1 MGGSAPRTSSMGDD
15 EVMRMD
21 PTSIRL
27 PGAVDLS
34 ARAAG
39 TGAGAGGSGAHS
51 VDVTEAT
58 FSQEVLERS
67 RTVPV
72 VIDFWATWCG
82 PCRQL
87 SPILERL
94 ADQDGGRWVLA
105 KIDVDANPR
114 IAQAAQVQGI
124 PAVKAVVGGQLVA
137 EFTGAVPEREVRSF
151 IDQILAYAQS
161 QPGGPDAGGAADTEA
176 GDAAA
181 PAADPELA
189 RAEEALTRGDLT
201 DAAEAYRAKLAA
213 EPGHEAAKLGL
224 ARVELIQRA
233 TAVDQQGVRAALERD
248 RDDVPANLAL
258 ADLLVAGGHVDGA
271 LSSLV
276 ELVRRTS
283 GTERD
288 QVRKHLLS
296 LFEALGDDDPAVAP
310 ARRALTAAL
319 Y

>member
-1 MGGSAPRTSSMGDD
+1 
-15 EVMRMD
+15 MD

-34 ARAAG
+34 ARAPAGGAG
-39 TGAGAGGSGAHS
+39 TGAPGVHS
-51 VDVTEAT
+51 IDVTEAT
-58 FSQEVLERS
+58 FSKEVLERS

-72 VIDFWATWCG
+72 VIDFWAAWCG

-94 ADQDGGRWVLA
+94 ADQDAGRWVLA

-137 EFTGAVPEREVRSF
+137 EFTGAVPEPEVRSF
-151 IDQILAYAQS
+151 LDQILAYAQS
-161 QPGGPDAGGAADTEA
+161 RPGAGPDAGGDADAEA
-176 GDAAA
+176 GGGAA
-181 PAADPELA
+181 PAADPDLA
-189 RAEEALTRGDLT
+189 LAEEALTRGDLPG
-201 DAAEAYRAKLAA
+201 AADAYRAKLAA
-213 EPGHEAAKLGL
+213 EPGNEAAKLGL

-248 RDDVPANLAL
+248 RDDVAANLAL
-258 ADLLVAGGHVDGA
+258 ADLLVAGGQVDGA
-271 LSSLV
+271 LGTLV

-283 GTERD
+283 GADRD
-288 QVRKHLLS
+288 RVRKHLLS

>member
-1 MGGSAPRTSSMGDD
+1 
-15 EVMRMD
+15 MD

-34 ARAAG
+34 ARASAG
-39 TGAGAGGSGAHS
+39 GAGAAAGASGVHS
-51 VDVTEAT
+51 IDVTEAT
-58 FSQEVLERS
+58 FSKEVLERS
-67 RTVPV
+67 RSVPV

-94 ADQDGGRWVLA
+94 AEQDAGRWILA

-124 PAVKAVVGGQLVA
+124 PAVKAVVDGQLVA

-151 IDQILAYAQS
+151 LDQILAYAQTRGAE
-161 QPGGPDAGGAADTEA
+161 PGADAAGAADGAA
-176 GDAAA
+176 GA
-181 PAADPELA
+181 PAPAVDPDLA
-189 RAEEALTRGDLT
+189 RAEDALTRGDMAG
-201 DAAEAYRAKLAA
+201 AAEAYRAKLAS
-213 EPGHEAAKLGL
+213 EPGNEEAKLGL
-224 ARVELIQRA
+224 ARVELIARA
-233 TAVDQQGVRAALERD
+233 TAIDQKSVRSALERD
-248 RDDVPANLAL
+248 SDDIDANLQL

-271 LSSLV
+271 FDALV
-276 ELVRRTS
+276 GLVRRTS
-283 GTERD
+283 GADRD
-288 QVRKHLLS
+288 RVRRHLVS
-296 LFEALGDDDPAVAP
+296 LFEAMGDDDPAVAP

>member
-1 MGGSAPRTSSMGDD
+1 
-15 EVMRMD
+15 MD
-21 PTSIRL
+21 PASIRL

-34 ARAAG
+34 ARAPAG
-39 TGAGAGGSGAHS
+39 GAGNGAPGAHS
-51 VDVTEAT
+51 IDVTEAT
-58 FSQEVLERS
+58 FSKEVLERS

-72 VIDFWATWCG
+72 VIDFWAAWCG

-94 ADQDGGRWVLA
+94 ADQDAGRWVLA

-124 PAVKAVVGGQLVA
+124 PAVKAVVDGQLVA

-151 IDQILAYAQS
+151 LDQILAYAQNR
-161 QPGGPDAGGAADTEA
+161 PGPGPDADGDADAEAGGAA
-176 GDAAA
+176 A
-181 PAADPELA
+181 PAVDPDLA
-189 RAEEALTRGDLT
+189 RAEEALMRGDLPG
-201 DAAEAYRAKLAA
+201 AADAYRAKLAA
-213 EPGHEAAKLGL
+213 EPGNDAAKLGL

-233 TAVDQQGVRAALERD
+233 SAMDQQAVRAALARD
-248 RDDVPANLAL
+248 RDDVAANLAL
-258 ADLLVAGGHVDGA
+258 ADLLVAGGQVDGA
-271 LSSLV
+271 FGTLV

-283 GTERD
+283 GADRD
-288 QVRKHLLS
+288 RVRKHLLS
-296 LFEALGDDDPAVAP
+296 LFEALGDDDPGVAP